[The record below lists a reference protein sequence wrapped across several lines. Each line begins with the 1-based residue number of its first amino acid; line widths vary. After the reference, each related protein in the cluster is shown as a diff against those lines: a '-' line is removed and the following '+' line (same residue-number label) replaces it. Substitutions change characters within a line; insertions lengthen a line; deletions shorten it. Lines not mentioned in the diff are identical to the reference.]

1 MGRTLVTRT
10 VAALVLLLGG
20 QRPLHADIGDPI
32 GGDFQVNAYSSGA
45 QGQPVVAP
53 DSGGG
58 FVVVWH
64 SDGSPTDHD
73 SFSIQARRFDST
85 ATPLADEFQV
95 NTYTTS
101 PQREPAVAPDGS
113 GGFFVVWQ
121 SGGSTGTDDDFT
133 SIQARRFEASG
144 APLGGEFQVNTY
156 TTASQVSPGIAR
168 DGSGGFVV
176 AWSSGGGSGTDTD
189 QDSIQAQRF
198 DGGGAPVGGEF
209 QVNTYTSGSQ
219 YDVAVAPD
227 GGGGFVVVWASVGG
241 AGTDANF
248 ASIQAQR
255 FDGSGPVA
263 GQFQVNSYTTGVQ
276 RYPAVTP
283 LQGGGFVVAWQ
294 SDSSSG
300 SDRSDLSVQAQ
311 RFNASGT
318 PSGGQF
324 QVNTYTTAA
333 QFVPAIGQDGGG
345 GFVVV
350 WTSEGSAATDQ
361 STTSAQ
367 GRRFN
372 ASGTP
377 SGGEFQVNSYTPSE
391 QDAYAI
397 APDGSGG
404 FVVLWDSLGGS
415 GTDDNARSVQVRRFV
430 GPNTPT
436 TTSIPGSGT
445 TSTTLPSAAESLTGK
460 KLALTQEPGHAKRSK
475 IALRSKD
482 RRVSLGQGNQSADDP
497 VVHGGQLTIASAAG
511 GFSKTH
517 VLAGGWKYV
526 GKAGRNKG
534 YKWKSKSSPI
544 RKIVIKRHKAVKVTG
559 RGDTLGFDLNDNPN
573 PVRVTLGIG
582 AHVYCLEFGG
592 RQQKFKPDKRWG
604 AKKAPAPSVCP

>member
-1 MGRTLVTRT
+1 MRAILPTWT

-20 QRPLHADIGDPI
+20 PQSLHAAIGDPVT
-32 GGDFQVNAYSSGA
+32 GDFQVNAYSSGA
-45 QGQPVVAP
+45 QGQPAIAP

-73 SFSIQARRFDST
+73 SFSVQARRFDPT
-85 ATPLADEFQV
+85 GTPLADEFQV

-101 PQREPAVAPDGS
+101 PQREPAIAPDGA

-133 SIQARRFEASG
+133 SIQARRFDAAG

-156 TTASQVSPGIAR
+156 TTASQVSPGVAR
-168 DGSGGFVV
+168 DGAGGFVV
-176 AWSSGGGSGTDTD
+176 VWSSNGGSGTDAD
-189 QDSIQAQRF
+189 EDSIQAQRF

-209 QVNTYTSGSQ
+209 QVNGYTTGSQ
-219 YDVAVAPD
+219 YDVVVSPD
-227 GGGGFVVVWASVGG
+227 GGGGYVVVWASDGG
-241 AGTDANF
+241 AGSDTNF

-255 FDGSGPVA
+255 FSGGGPVG

-283 LQGGGFVVAWQ
+283 LEGGGFVVAWQ

-318 PSGGQF
+318 PVGGQF
-324 QVNTYTTAA
+324 QVNTFTTAA
-333 QFVPAIGQDGGG
+333 QAVPAVGRDGGG

-350 WTSEGSAATDQ
+350 WTSEGSPGTDQ
-361 STTSAQ
+361 STTSAH
-367 GRRFN
+367 GRRFD

-377 SGGEFQVNSYTPSE
+377 DGGEFQVNAYTSSE
-391 QDAYAI
+391 QDAYAV

-404 FVVLWDSLGGS
+404 FVVAWDSLGS
-415 GTDDNARSVQVRRFV
+415 ADTDNNARSVQARRFV
-430 GPNTPT
+430 GPNSPT
-436 TTSIPGSGT
+436 TTLPPGVT
-445 TSTTLPSAAESLTGK
+445 TTTLPSGAEGLTGK
-460 KLALTQEPGHAKRSK
+460 RLKLSAEPTHAKRSK
-475 IALRSKD
+475 FALRSKD
-482 RRVSLGQGNQSADDP
+482 RRVTLGAGNQSADDP
-497 VVHGGQLTIASAAG
+497 VLHGGQLTIASTAG

-517 VLAGGWKYV
+517 VLVGGWKYV
-526 GKAGRNKG
+526 GKAGKNKG

-544 RKIVIKRHKAVKVTG
+544 RKIVIKRRKAVKVSG

-592 RQQKFKPDKRWG
+592 RQLKFKPDRRWA
-604 AKKAPAPSVCP
+604 AKKAPAPTICP